1 MKDTFQTIA
10 EATPEV
16 LFKEKQSKFFG
27 YAFPVHSEQEVKTYL
42 EKIKKQHPK
51 ANHWCYAY
59 QIDFP
64 NIRWRT
70 NDDGEPNHTAGTPIL
85 GQIQSFTLT
94 NVLVIV
100 VRYFGG
106 IKLGVSGL
114 ISSYRTTAQI
124 TLQEASIIKK
134 VLQENIYLKFPY
146 HCTNQVMRWLKENEA
161 VILQQSQQEDY
172 QLKIA
177 IKKVDWPKAESS
189 LKLLYGIIWKVGN

>member
-1 MKDTFQTIA
+1 MEDTFQTIA

-27 YAFPVHSEQEVKTYL
+27 YAFPVQSEEEVKACL
-42 EKIKKQHPK
+42 EKIKKQHPQ
-51 ANHWCYAY
+51 ARHWCYAY
-59 QIDFP
+59 QIGFA
-64 NIRWRT
+64 NIKWRA

-85 GQIQSFTLT
+85 DQIQSFTLT

-114 ISSYRTTAQI
+114 IGSYRTAAQM

-134 VLQENIYLKFPY
+134 VLQEHIHLQFPY
-146 HCTNQVMRWLKENEA
+146 HCTNQVMRWLKEFEA
-161 VILQQSQQEDY
+161 EILHHNQQETY
-172 QLKIA
+172 YMQVG
-177 IKKVDWPKAESS
+177 IKKADWPNAEAS
-189 LKLLYGIIWKVGN
+189 LNLLYEVRWKLDN

>member
-1 MKDTFQTIA
+1 MEDTFQTIA

-27 YAFPVHSEQEVKTYL
+27 YAFPVQSEEEVKACL
-42 EKIKKQHPK
+42 EKIKKQHPQ
-51 ANHWCYAY
+51 ARHWCYAY
-59 QIDFP
+59 QIGFP
-64 NIRWRT
+64 NIKWRA

-114 ISSYRTTAQI
+114 IGSYRTTAQLA
-124 TLQEASIIKK
+124 LQEASIIKK
-134 VLQENIYLKFPY
+134 VLQEHIHLQFPY

-161 VILQQSQQEDY
+161 EIIHQNQQEAY
-172 QLKIA
+172 HMQVG
-177 IKKVDWPKAESS
+177 IKKADWPKAEAS
-189 LKLLYGIIWKVGN
+189 LNLLYEVSWKLDN